1 MPLPTV
7 RKLSIKTESPA
18 GDLDSVACA
27 RAKGQRLLG
36 IRCRRTFIATVR
48 RIASGQSSRTV
59 LVRNRARP

>member
-1 MPLPTV
+1 V

-27 RAKGQRLLG
+27 RVDAKGQRLLG